1 MIEFCLFSERLIQDT
16 AHVKHWLR
24 DLIGF
29 SNGRRTV
36 DVVFQVGAVLYL
48 FWGFYAVFNKISV
61 ISRQQLLIHDTWV
74 NKPVLGL

>member
-1 MIEFCLFSERLIQDT
+1 MIEFCLFSERLVQDP

-36 DVVFQVGAVLYL
+36 DVVFQVGAVLNCFIGIL
-48 FWGFYAVFNKISV
+48 RRFQFYFSYFTATVNVFMIP
-61 ISRQQLLIHDTWV
+61 R
-74 NKPVLGL
+74 